1 MCDVAELA
9 KRFKTEGMKA
19 YVELIQEKEK
29 AIGCDV
35 FTHQKW
41 SGASYSDRVLNG
53 TSQFPFLHLF
63 ARTDEEWSSRVQLYL
78 RDLQLQQRE
87 EQTRPNTLS
96 SFTPFLSS

>member
-1 MCDVAELA
+1 MA

-29 AIGCDV
+29 EIGCDV

-53 TSQFPFLHLF
+53 
-63 ARTDEEWSSRVQLYL
+63 E
-78 RDLQLQQRE
+78 
-87 EQTRPNTLS
+87 
-96 SFTPFLSS
+96 FLSSLHWPRVVVAD